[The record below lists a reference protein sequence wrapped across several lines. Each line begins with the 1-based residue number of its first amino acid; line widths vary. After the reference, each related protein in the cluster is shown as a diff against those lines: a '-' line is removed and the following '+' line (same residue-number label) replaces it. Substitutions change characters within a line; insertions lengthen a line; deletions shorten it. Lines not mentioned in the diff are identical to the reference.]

1 MTRPAKKQV
10 KSLSSRLKGGW
21 PPAKPPKKVRP
32 PSGVSVEP
40 DPKIHMDRLGK
51 SFNVGDHVLAVQNNR
66 LVVAKVVRLTQR
78 RVTIKP
84 VLHERSFASPKE
96 EELSRECF
104 NVALIE
110 ETDIPWAYLRS
121 AI

>member
-1 MTRPAKKQV
+1 
-10 KSLSSRLKGGW
+10 
-21 PPAKPPKKVRP
+21 
-32 PSGVSVEP
+32 
-40 DPKIHMDRLGK
+40 MDRLGK